1 MCRLKLYAHIFY
13 ICLAAISLVN
23 HCSGSINFPSQ
34 FALSCNLRTI
44 IQGSQ
49 TQTSIKIAIRQLMFR
64 RARRGIFF
72 IIFYILEAEA
82 NWNLHL
88 KRNKTES
95 FKIGGLNT
103 KHLTDAVVIQNLV
116 PEPLLPLFKFIS
128 KVCRYI
134 GNRFRRY
141 ELFLKSFTSYPIF
154 TSVVTYLLRKSDF
167 KS

>member
-23 HCSGSINFPSQ
+23 HFSGSINFPSQ

-103 KHLTDAVVIQNLV
+103 KHFNGCCSHT
-116 PEPLLPLFKFIS
+116 
-128 KVCRYI
+128 
-134 GNRFRRY
+134 
-141 ELFLKSFTSYPIF
+141 KSRP
-154 TSVVTYLLRKSDF
+154 
-167 KS
+167 